1 MSAAVPDESVPEE
14 TRKLARWQVPGRG
27 WYARDVHD
35 VARDLLGAYVTRRTV
50 DGDVTLRLT
59 EVEAYAGA
67 IDPASHAYRG
77 RTERN
82 KSMFGEPGRL
92 YVYRHLGLHHCVNV
106 VCRPPG
112 TASAV
117 LLRAGE
123 VVDGVELARARRTAT
138 GRCDSD
144 RQIARGPARLTVALA
159 LDRSDDGADVTDP
172 AGDVVVHL
180 PVDRAQGVTATG
192 PRVGVSGPGASGED
206 YPWRYWLVDEPT
218 VSAYRPV
225 GRRLR

>member
-1 MSAAVPDESVPEE
+1 VSAAVPDDRRWIEP
-14 TRKLARWQVPGRG
+14 WQVPGRG
-27 WYARDVHD
+27 WYDRDVHD
-35 VARDLLGAYVTRRTV
+35 VARELLGAHVTRRTPA
-50 DGDVTLRLT
+50 GDVTLRLT

-67 IDPASHAYRG
+67 VDPASHAYRG

-106 VCRPPG
+106 VCGPVGR
-112 TASAV
+112 ASAV

-123 VVDGVELARARRTAT
+123 VVAGADLARARRTAT

-159 LDRSDDGADVTDP
+159 LDRDDDGADVTD
-172 AGDVVVHL
+172 ASGAVVVHL
-180 PVDRAQGVTATG
+180 PVDRPPRTIANG
-192 PRVGVSGPGASGED
+192 PRVGVSGPGASAEE

-225 GRRLR
+225 PGRLR

>member
-1 MSAAVPDESVPEE
+1 MSAAVPDDRSPVEPW
-14 TRKLARWQVPGRG
+14 RVPGRG
-27 WYARDVHD
+27 WYDRDVHD
-35 VARDLLGAYVTRRTV
+35 VARELLGAHVTRRTPE
-50 DGDVTLRLT
+50 GEVTLRLT

-67 IDPASHAYRG
+67 VDPASHAYRG

-82 KSMFGEPGRL
+82 RSMFGEPGRL

-106 VCRPPG
+106 VCGPPG
-112 TASAV
+112 RASAV

-123 VVDGVELARARRTAT
+123 VVAGADLARARRTAT

-159 LDRSDDGADVTDP
+159 LDRDDDGADVTD
-172 AGDVVVHL
+172 ATGAVVVHL
-180 PVDRAQGVTATG
+180 PANRLPGTIANG
-192 PRVGVSGPGASGED
+192 PRVGVSGPGASAEE

-225 GRRLR
+225 GRRMR

>member
-1 MSAAVPDESVPEE
+1 MSAAVPDDRSPVEPW
-14 TRKLARWQVPGRG
+14 RVPGRG
-27 WYARDVHD
+27 WYDRDVHD
-35 VARDLLGAYVTRRTV
+35 VARELLGAHVTRRTPE
-50 DGDVTLRLT
+50 GEVTVRLT

-67 IDPASHAYRG
+67 VDPASHAYRG

-82 KSMFGEPGRL
+82 RSMFGEPGRL

-106 VCRPPG
+106 VCGPPG
-112 TASAV
+112 RASAV

-123 VVDGVELARARRTAT
+123 VVAGADLARARRTAT

-159 LDRSDDGADVTDP
+159 LDRDDDGADVTD
-172 AGDVVVHL
+172 ATGAVVVHL
-180 PVDRAQGVTATG
+180 PADRLPGTIANG
-192 PRVGVSGPGASGED
+192 PRVGVSGPGASAEE

-225 GRRLR
+225 GRRMR